1 MLLSY
6 ISSMANSKDYIS
18 FIILLCVFHL
28 SSHVLTHELS
38 KDGEG
43 SDYAT
48 THWIGYYPNQW
59 GSIPRSP
66 PGSRYSPTRPPRPR
80 GRDHGDLPLPPLPSP
95 SIPPLS
101 NYYARQDGFLL
112 PLHIPLLPMN
122 IPLLPNH
129 IPLMTFPGPEP
140 EESYE
145 GRSVIMRNRKIMKRP
160 SEMNWRSSHAFPVKT
175 SSFMHAYIDGGK
187 N

>member
-28 SSHVLTHELS
+28 SSHAHELS
-38 KDGEG
+38 KDEG

-59 GSIPRSP
+59 GSIPHPP
-66 PGSRYSPTRPPRPR
+66 PGSRYSPTRPRDWDQRPPR
-80 GRDHGDLPLPPLPSP
+80 HGPPPPSP
-95 SIPPLS
+95 SPPLS
-101 NYYARQDGFLL
+101 NYYTRQDGFLL
-112 PLHIPLLPMN
+112 PWHIPLL
-122 IPLLPNH
+122 
-129 IPLMTFPGPEP
+129 MTFLGDSLGYEPLSSLKDIEP
-140 EESYE
+140 EESYK
-145 GRSVIMRNRKIMKRP
+145 GRSVIMRNHRKIIMRRP

-175 SSFMHAYIDGGK
+175 SSSMHAYRDGGE